1 MKSKGLTLIEALIA
15 LAVLSIS
22 LSAFTTLIVSN
33 LRENTRAGART
44 QAVQVLNYLGRQVT
58 GGNAAVLP
66 DSTPLQWRYGELQ
79 TAFADLTRE
88 RQFADVNLYRAS
100 IENRGNYSGGIAG
113 VSLVQY
119 HISVCWNAPGGES
132 CVRADTL
139 GRQRV
144 VVGSPPPSASN

>member
-1 MKSKGLTLIEALIA
+1 MKPRGLTLIEALIA
-15 LAVLSIS
+15 MAVLSVA
-22 LSAFTTLIVSN
+22 LSAFTALVVSN

-44 QAVQVLNYLGRQVT
+44 QAVQILNYLGRQVT
-58 GGNAAVLP
+58 GGNADVLP
-66 DSTPLQWRYGELQ
+66 DSTPQQWAYGELN
-79 TAFADLTRE
+79 TAFVDLSRE

-100 IENRGNYSGGIAG
+100 IENRGTYSGGIAG

-119 HISVCWNAPGGES
+119 RISVCWRAPGGES

-144 VVGSPPPSASN
+144 VVGSPPPSTSN